1 MTSAGERVEQHVQL
15 LRLLME
21 RDGVSVDDA
30 LSAAGA
36 LIPAGEQAAAL
47 HAYHAQ
53 TSTTIEVLAPNE
65 ITARGGPRSWYGGW
79 DSSGGYYWRRQRR
92 FLAQGLHRNDY
103 EIDSLDLSSD
113 HVLSHL
119 EDPRSPDPFDVR
131 GLVVGHVQ
139 SGKTAN
145 FSALIAKAADAGY
158 RVIIVLSGLH
168 NTLRQ
173 QTQRRLQRDLGHEDT
188 SGVGL
193 PEPGRRWVYMTNA
206 EPWGDFN
213 PHAINASLLQ
223 GNDHVILVV
232 KKNKS
237 RMERLINWMAGRV
250 PPHVPVLVI
259 DDEAD
264 QASVNTRG
272 NRSPREEV
280 DLAADDFDGDEPSDD
295 ELDPSA
301 INLRVRRLLRLFAR
315 CSYVAYTATP
325 FANVLINPEAFDA
338 EGGRDL
344 FPKDF
349 ILNLPA
355 PPGGKYVGA
364 ERLFGRGRLPGETE
378 APDDGGLD
386 VIEVVPDHDAD
397 LLVPP
402 PRQSAGF
409 VPSMPESLRQALIDY
424 VLASAGWLHRAG
436 RDVPCTMLVHTDM
449 RKAMQNPLAS
459 EITKELAYIRQR
471 WRYEREACRPQLQ
484 RRWDEHFRPVCTG
497 VSLDLDAEFASL
509 EPFIDQL
516 MRDGIPVRVL
526 NSDWPDTADFDEEPT
541 LKAVLVGGNKLSR
554 GVTIEGLLVSYYV
567 RETLYY
573 DTLMQMGRWFGYR
586 GDYVD
591 LTRLYST
598 QLLVS
603 CFHDLA
609 TAEEEL
615 RRQFTLYETR
625 RLTPADFVPKVRT
638 HPMMLVT
645 QQNKMRDAVELSLS
659 YAGKLA
665 QTLRFRVDETQ
676 VATRNLERTR
686 AFLGS
691 LGDPRMIDGQPTW
704 ADVDVQRVVRFFSE
718 FELLEQLSID
728 PRSLIDYIDEQ
739 VRQQE
744 LIRWRVLLACGRQP
758 SPELSEGAFD
768 DLGVADV
775 PQVPLIGRTRLKND
789 PTSLGVITNPDDE
802 LHGLCEDQL
811 RRAEDNYVD
820 GPFRTRGEAIR
831 ATRPAEE
838 GLLIVYPISAY
849 SQPRRNASARIPL
862 YSEPRGKPILVGFA
876 VSFPGSESPA
886 TVTYVAAGSHAAF
899 AR

>member
-1 MTSAGERVEQHVQL
+1 MTSAGERIEQHVQL

-21 RDGVSVDDA
+21 RDGISVDDA
-30 LSAAGA
+30 LSAASA
-36 LIPAGEQAAAL
+36 LIPADERAAAL

-65 ITARGGPRSWYGGW
+65 ITARGGPRAWYGSW
-79 DSSGGYYWRRQRR
+79 DSSDGYYWRRQRR
-92 FLAQGLHRNDY
+92 YLAQGLRRNDY

-119 EDPRSPDPFDVR
+119 EDPKSPEPFDVR
-131 GLVVGHVQ
+131 GLVVGYVQ

-188 SGVGL
+188 PGVGL

-223 GNDHVILVV
+223 GNDHVLLVV

-250 PPHVPVLVI
+250 PAHVPVLVI

-280 DLAADDFDGDEPSDD
+280 DLAADDYDGDEPGDD

-325 FANVLINPEAFDA
+325 FANVLINPEAFDV

-349 ILNLPA
+349 ILNLPP
-355 PPGGKYVGA
+355 PPGGNYVGA
-364 ERLFGRGRLPGETE
+364 ERLFGRGRLPGELD

-386 VIEVVPDHDAD
+386 VVEIVPDHDAD

-409 VPSMPESLRQALIDY
+409 VPSMPESLRQALVDY
-424 VLASAGWLHRAG
+424 VLAAAAWLHRAG

-449 RKAMQNPLAS
+449 RRAMQNPLAS
-459 EITKELAYIRQR
+459 EITKELAYVRQR
-471 WRYEREACRPQLQ
+471 WRYEREGYRPDLE
-484 RRWDEHFRPVCTG
+484 RRWNERFRPVSAS
-497 VSLDLDAEFASL
+497 VSLDLDTDFSSI
-509 EPFIDQL
+509 EPYIDQL
-516 MRDGIPVRVL
+516 MREGIPVRVL
-526 NSDWPDTADFDEEPT
+526 NSDWPDTADFDAEPT

-586 GDYVD
+586 GAYVD
-591 LTRLYST
+591 LSRLYST

-625 RLTPADFVPKVRT
+625 RLTPVDFVPKVRT

-665 QTLRFRVDETQ
+665 QTLRFRVDDSE
-676 VATRNLERTR
+676 VAYRNLERTR
-686 AFLGS
+686 AFLES
-691 LGDPRMIDGQPTW
+691 LGAPEIVDEQPAWT
-704 ADVDVQRVVRFFSE
+704 DVDVQKVLRYLAE

-728 PRSLIDYIDEQ
+728 PQSVIDYIDGQ

-758 SPELSEGAFD
+758 SRDLPDGVFD
-768 DLGVADV
+768 DLGVAAL
-775 PQVPLIGRTRLKND
+775 PQVPLIVRSRLKND

-802 LHGLCEDQL
+802 LHGLTADQI
-811 RRAEDNYVD
+811 RQAEENYAG

-831 ATRPAEE
+831 AARPAEE
-838 GLLIVYPISAY
+838 GLLILYPISAY
-849 SQPRRNASARIPL
+849 SQPRRNAATRIPL
-862 YSEPRGKPILVGFA
+862 NSQPQNKPTLIGFA

-886 TVTYVAAGSHAAF
+886 TVTYVAAGSRAAL